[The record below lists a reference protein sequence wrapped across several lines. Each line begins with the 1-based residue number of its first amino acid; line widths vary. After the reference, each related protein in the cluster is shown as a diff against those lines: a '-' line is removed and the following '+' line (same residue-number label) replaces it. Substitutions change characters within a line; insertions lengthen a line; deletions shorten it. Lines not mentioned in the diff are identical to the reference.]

1 MTTRSRWQV
10 QALVSVAF
18 LACVAIFAPGDR
30 AQAQSPTFKV
40 AYLNVQSGKGSV
52 GLPGRQVHFAA
63 TANCTDW
70 SQPMNAWGVGFF
82 QEHLRAAVADPQIVA
97 LGVAEAWPCATPSA
111 LRQAIGWKA
120 HSSERNGVALL
131 ARHGFAGPEEWVQL
145 DTSLNVSPRDTMWVV
160 RIPVCLD
167 AACSASI
174 NVFSAHWYAEGDRTK
189 SWDEYFGTL
198 VQSYSRQAM
207 QTVAFLQ
214 RAGGADP
221 HILIGDLNTWEGS
234 GLVCGHAPINAGL
247 SYLRDAAYVDAW
259 PLLHG
264 GAEGFTG
271 MLNRVR
277 CGTPE
282 GYAWKRPDYVWS
294 PAHYTPIAIRRFG
307 MVTPGDAAPSDHYG
321 LVAEFP
327 WPGTSAAPVPPPPT
341 STPGPAGEVILHA
354 REATAVVGNWNAV
367 PDASAAGGTRLWNP
381 DYGAPKL
388 TAASA
393 SPANYFE
400 LTFNADAGRPYR
412 LWIRGRAEN
421 NAWTNDSVF
430 VQFSGTVSEW
440 GTAENRIGTTA
451 AATLSIEE
459 GSGMGLSGW
468 GWQDT
473 GYGTNAPPIY
483 FASSG
488 PQRIRIQQREDGV
501 SIDQVVLSPAV
512 YLTVAPGASKND
524 STIYTASSGSGSPAP
539 AAAPAP
545 DPAPADDPAPAPP
558 SGGSEVVLYAVDGHL
573 VGSAWRR
580 EADSSAAGGARVW
593 NPDQG
598 VAKLAAAAAEPGS
611 YVELTFL
618 AEAGRPYRLWIRG
631 RADNNAWTNDSAF
644 VQFSGSVNQFGGA
657 EYRIGTTSAT
667 IVSVEEG
674 SGAGLSGWGWQ
685 DNGYSAAGPLVYFA
699 SSGSQTIRIQQREDG
714 MSIDQIVLSAGTYL
728 SSAPGAAKND
738 ATILR

>member
-1 MTTRSRWQV
+1 MTTRSRWHV
-10 QALVSVAF
+10 RTWAMVSGAFVSCLLAVVALEGPAQA
-18 LACVAIFAPGDR
+18 
-30 AQAQSPTFKV
+30 AQSPTFKV
-40 AYLNVQSGKGSV
+40 AYWNVQSGKGLS
-52 GLPGRQVHFAA
+52 GLPGRPIHFFA
-63 TANCTDW
+63 TANCTDS
-70 SQPMNAWGVGFF
+70 SQPLNAWGVGFF

-97 LGVAEAWPCATPSA
+97 LGVSEAWPCATPSA
-111 LRQAIGWKA
+111 LRQALGWKA

-167 AACSASI
+167 AVCSASI
-174 NVFSAHWYAEGDRTK
+174 NVFSAHWYAEGVRTPGME
-189 SWDEYFGTL
+189 EYYATL
-198 VQSYSRQAM
+198 IASYSRQAM

-221 HILIGDLNTWEGS
+221 HILVGDLNTWEGTQFI
-234 GLVCGHAPINAGL
+234 CEQAPVNAGL

-271 MLNRVR
+271 MLNRVK

-294 PAHYTPIAIRRFG
+294 PSHYTPVSIQRFG

-321 LVAEFP
+321 LIAEFP

-341 STPGPAGEVILHA
+341 STPAGGEEVILHA
-354 REATAVVGNWNAV
+354 RDAATIVGNWNAV
-367 PDASAAGGTRLWNP
+367 SDSSAAGGTRLWNP
-381 DYGAPKL
+381 DQGASKL

-400 LTFNADAGRPYR
+400 LNFTAEAGRPYR

-440 GTAENRIGTTA
+440 GTPENRIGTTA
-451 AATLSIEE
+451 ASSLSIEE
-459 GSGMGLSGW
+459 GSGMGLSEW
-468 GWQDT
+468 GWQDS
-473 GYGTNAPPIY
+473 GYGVAAPPIY

-488 PQRIRIQQREDGV
+488 PQRIRIQQREDGI
-501 SIDQVVLSPAV
+501 SIDQVVLSPST

-524 STIYTASSGSGSPAP
+524 STIYTASSGSSA
-539 AAAPAP
+539 
-545 DPAPADDPAPAPP
+545 PAPAPVPGPAPEP
-558 SGGSEVVLYAVDGHL
+558 SASVSEIVLYAANAQP
-573 VGSAWRR
+573 VGTAWQR
-580 EADSSAAGGARVW
+580 EADGDAAGGARLW

-598 VAKLAAAAAEPGS
+598 AAKLLAAAAAPGS
-611 YVELTFL
+611 YFELTFS

-631 RADNNAWTNDSAF
+631 KADNNAWTNDSTF
-644 VQFSGSVNQFGGA
+644 VQFSGSVSQAGDA

-667 IVSVEEG
+667 VVSIEEG

-685 DNGYSAAGPLVYFA
+685 DNGYSALGPLIYFG
-699 SSGSQTIRIQQREDG
+699 SSGPQTIRIQQREDG

-738 ATILR
+738 TTIIR